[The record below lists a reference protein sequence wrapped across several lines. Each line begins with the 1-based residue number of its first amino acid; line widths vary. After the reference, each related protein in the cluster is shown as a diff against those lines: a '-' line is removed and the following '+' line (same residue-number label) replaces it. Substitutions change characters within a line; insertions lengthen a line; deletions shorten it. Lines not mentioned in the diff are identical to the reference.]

1 MENKSIK
8 MMSSVYYKINHQK
21 QFLPYENA
29 KLAEFKSRFFYEL
42 SSKNESLLNNNVSN
56 LFQFL
61 LTNYLQ
67 KSKDKIYLIYSLIDE
82 FKRVKNIKVED
93 YEKISKVVCMKIIKR
108 NYKMNF
114 NFNPENVN
122 DVCTLISFGL
132 TSKKKF
138 KFKKYNDL
146 LQKLE
151 KFNTFDTNIIKIFK
165 AYNCSVPAKAP
176 ELPKCDIPNEILLLK
191 YILQGIKHI
200 NLNLKNIAN
209 INILP
214 FLLIILNFDWL
225 FPFVFE
231 VNLDLNYDSLQKDI
245 DSYFLTR
252 EKNFYINYFK
262 NLQNN
267 NDDLYEF
274 EDDIDDKKNELNANK
289 IENNSQIVHLLKKV
303 YEKNNSHIRPIIIT
317 NKNVKNN
324 IENNPNSTHCEI
336 IDENYAN
343 LLIKNEN
350 AFDAILCFFY
360 MIKKI
365 NYLKSINIIMPNA
378 FIKENFDLIKIR
390 HESTDITN
398 INIFEYIST
407 ISSINS
413 FSMAFN
419 SLEKKTFENIL
430 FIIQNNSNL
439 RDIELNFFPFE
450 ELYIH
455 NLFKIGE
462 ECDLFKKLKINN
474 INQNDINIVTNKNVQ
489 KYLKQKLLEHF
500 ELNLE
505 KLFLLFQTKRNVDKL
520 SLILKLPSIFSETG
534 EENEGYQVVVLKFVL
549 NLIILLFTEK
559 LYVRE
564 FKLSLP
570 LFNFNNRVY
579 PIIGEI
585 FDKINLV
592 GKNHQLK
599 TLYFEA
605 MIFKIYNIQNI
616 IPYNLKNLFLGELD
630 LETFTSFIQFYQ
642 SNEFLQNSQLTN
654 LSISLN
660 KTVVKYNEC
669 KIQICKFFSG
679 KNPIKM
685 EEIYFKCYFRI
696 KRKNLYDLLKSA
708 NGNKIKEYI
717 IQMKID
723 QIEKYKHIIE
733 HKDFYYINDNTKKKI
748 EPLLPMFKKYN
759 FLHEK
764 NNKIAKN
771 IIKFLLNRKSKVIN
785 IIDI

>member
-1 MENKSIK
+1 
-8 MMSSVYYKINHQK
+8 MMSSIYYKINHHK
-21 QFLPYENA
+21 QFLPYENT
-29 KLAEFKSRFFYEL
+29 KLAEFKSSFFYEL

-61 LTNYLQ
+61 LTNYLH
-67 KSKDKIYLIYSLIDE
+67 KSQDKIYLIYSLIEE
-82 FKRVKNIKVED
+82 FKRVKNIKVQD
-93 YEKISKVVCMKIIKR
+93 YEKISKVVCMKIIQR
-108 NYKMNF
+108 NYKMIF
-114 NFNPENVN
+114 NFNSENVN

-132 TSKKKF
+132 TNKKKF

-151 KFNTFDTNIIKIFK
+151 KFNAFDTNVLKIFK
-165 AYNCSVPAKAP
+165 SYNGSIPPKAP
-176 ELPKCDIPNEILLLK
+176 ELAKGDIPHEILLLK

-200 NLNLKNIAN
+200 NLNLKNIAK

-245 DSYFLTR
+245 DSYYLTR
-252 EKNFYINYFK
+252 EKNFYINYLK
-262 NLQNN
+262 NIQNN
-267 NDDLYEF
+267 DDDLYEF
-274 EDDIDDKKNELNANK
+274 EDEIDDNDKKNELDSDE
-289 IENNSQIVHLLKKV
+289 IENNSQVIHLIKKFLQKNKNHIHPNINANKQI
-303 YEKNNSHIRPIIIT
+303 KNNT
-317 NKNVKNN
+317 
-324 IENNPNSTHCEI
+324 ENNSNTTHYEV
-336 IDENYAN
+336 IDQNYAN

-365 NYLKSINIIMPNA
+365 NYLKSINIRMPNA

-407 ISSINS
+407 ISSINT
-413 FSMAFN
+413 FSMSFN
-419 SLEKKTFENIL
+419 CLEKKTFENIL

-439 RDIELNFFPFE
+439 RDIQLIFFPLE
-450 ELYIH
+450 ELYVH
-455 NLFKIGE
+455 NLFKIAE
-462 ECDLFKKLKINN
+462 ECDIFKKLKLN
-474 INQNDINIVTNKNVQ
+474 INQIDMNMVLNKKLQ
-489 KYLKQKLLEHF
+489 KIIKQKLLEYF

-520 SLILKLPSIFSETG
+520 ALILKLPSIFSGSG

-549 NLIILLFTEK
+549 NLIMLIFTEK
-559 LYVRE
+559 LYIRE

-570 LFNFNNRVY
+570 YFNFNNRSY
-579 PIIGEI
+579 PIIGDI
-585 FDKINLV
+585 LDKINLL
-592 GKNHQLK
+592 GKNHQLQ
-599 TLYFEA
+599 TFYFEA

-616 IPYNLKNLFLGELD
+616 IPYNLKNLFIGEID
-630 LETFTSFIQFYQ
+630 LETFTCFMQFYQ
-642 SNEFLQNSQLTN
+642 SNTFLQNSQLTN

-669 KIQICKFFSG
+669 KNQICKFFSG
-679 KNPIKM
+679 KNPMKM

-708 NGNKIKEYI
+708 NGNRIKEYI
-717 IQMKID
+717 IQMRID

-733 HKDFYYINDNTKKKI
+733 HKDFYYVNDNIEKKI
-748 EPLLPMFKKYN
+748 APLLPMFKKYD
-759 FLHEK
+759 FLEK
-764 NNKIAKN
+764 NKKIAKN
-771 IIKFLLNRKSKVIN
+771 IIKFLLNRKSKIIN

>member
-1 MENKSIK
+1 
-8 MMSSVYYKINHQK
+8 MMSSIYYKINHHK
-21 QFLPYENA
+21 QFLPYENT
-29 KLAEFKSRFFYEL
+29 KLAEFKSSFFYEL

-61 LTNYLQ
+61 LTNYFH
-67 KSKDKIYLIYSLIDE
+67 KSQDKIYLIYSLIEE
-82 FKRVKNIKVED
+82 FKRVKNIKVQD
-93 YEKISKVVCMKIIKR
+93 YEKISKVVCMKIIQR
-108 NYKMNF
+108 NYKMIF
-114 NFNPENVN
+114 NFNSENVN

-132 TSKKKF
+132 TNKKKF

-151 KFNTFDTNIIKIFK
+151 KFNAFDTNVLKIFK
-165 AYNCSVPAKAP
+165 SYNGSIPPKAP
-176 ELPKCDIPNEILLLK
+176 ELAKGDIPHEILLLK

-200 NLNLKNIAN
+200 NLNLKNIAK

-245 DSYFLTR
+245 DSYYLTR
-252 EKNFYINYFK
+252 EKNFYINYLK
-262 NLQNN
+262 NIQNN
-267 NDDLYEF
+267 DDDLYEF
-274 EDDIDDKKNELNANK
+274 EDEIDDTDKKNELDSDE
-289 IENNSQIVHLLKKV
+289 IENNSQVIHLIKKFLQ
-303 YEKNNSHIRPIIIT
+303 KNKNHIRPNINA
-317 NKNVKNN
+317 NKQIKNN
-324 IENNPNSTHCEI
+324 TENNSNTTHYEV
-336 IDENYAN
+336 IDENYVN

-365 NYLKSINIIMPNA
+365 NYLKSINIRMPNA

-407 ISSINS
+407 ISSINT
-413 FSMAFN
+413 FSMSFN
-419 SLEKKTFENIL
+419 CLEKKTFENIL

-439 RDIELNFFPFE
+439 RDIQLIFFPLE
-450 ELYIH
+450 ELYVH
-455 NLFKIGE
+455 NLFKIAE
-462 ECDLFKKLKINN
+462 ECDIFKKLKLN
-474 INQNDINIVTNKNVQ
+474 INQIDMNMVMNKKLQ
-489 KYLKQKLLEHF
+489 KIIKQKLLEYF

-520 SLILKLPSIFSETG
+520 ALILKLPSIFSGSG

-549 NLIILLFTEK
+549 NLIMLIFTEK
-559 LYVRE
+559 LYIRE

-570 LFNFNNRVY
+570 YFNFNNRSY
-579 PIIGEI
+579 PIIGDI
-585 FDKINLV
+585 LDKINLL
-592 GKNHQLK
+592 GKNHQLQ
-599 TLYFEA
+599 TFYFEA

-616 IPYNLKNLFLGELD
+616 IPYNLKNLFIGEID
-630 LETFTSFIQFYQ
+630 LETFTCFMQFYQ
-642 SNEFLQNSQLTN
+642 SNTFLQNSQLTN

-669 KIQICKFFSG
+669 KNQICKFFSG
-679 KNPIKM
+679 KNPMKM

-708 NGNKIKEYI
+708 NGNRIKEYI
-717 IQMKID
+717 IQMRID

-733 HKDFYYINDNTKKKI
+733 HKDFYYVNDNIEKKI
-748 EPLLPMFKKYN
+748 APLLPMFKKYD
-759 FLHEK
+759 FLQEK
-764 NNKIAKN
+764 NKKIAKN
-771 IIKFLLNRKSKVIN
+771 IIKFLMPRKRKIIN

>member
-1 MENKSIK
+1 
-8 MMSSVYYKINHQK
+8 MSSVYYKINHQK

-61 LTNYLQ
+61 LTNYQQ

-93 YEKISKVVCMKIIKR
+93 YEKISKVVCMKIIQR

-114 NFNPENVN
+114 NFNSENVN

-132 TSKKKF
+132 TNKKKF

-165 AYNCSVPAKAP
+165 AYNCSIPAKAP

-231 VNLDLNYDSLQKDI
+231 VNLDLNYDSFQKDI

-262 NLQNN
+262 TLQNN

-274 EDDIDDKKNELNANK
+274 EDDIDDKKYELNSNK
-289 IENNSQIVHLLKKV
+289 IKNNSQIVHLFKKV
-303 YEKNNSHIRPIIIT
+303 YEKNNSHIHPNINT

-324 IENNPNSTHCEI
+324 IENNHNSTHCEI

-390 HESTDITN
+390 NESTDITN

-413 FSMAFN
+413 FSIAFN

-439 RDIELNFFPFE
+439 RDIELNFFPYE
-450 ELYIH
+450 NLYIH
-455 NLFKIGE
+455 NLFKLGE
-462 ECDLFKKLKINN
+462 ECDLFKKLKIN
-474 INQNDINIVTNKNVQ
+474 INQNDINLVMNKKIQ
-489 KYLKQKLLEHF
+489 KYIKQKLLEYF

-520 SLILKLPSIFSETG
+520 SLIIQLPSIFSEIG

-549 NLIILLFTEK
+549 NLIMLLFTEK
-559 LYVRE
+559 LYIRE

-570 LFNFNNRVY
+570 QFNFNNRAY

-585 FDKINLV
+585 FDKINFV

-599 TLYFEA
+599 TLYIEA

-630 LETFTSFIQFYQ
+630 LETFTSFIQFYH
-642 SNEFLQNSQLTN
+642 SNEFLINSQLTN

-669 KIQICKFFSG
+669 KNQICEFFSG

-696 KRKNLYDLLKSA
+696 KRKNLYDLLKSS

-733 HKDFYYINDNTKKKI
+733 HKDFYYINDNIEKKI
-748 EPLLPMFKKYN
+748 EPLLPMLKKYN
-759 FLHEK
+759 FLQEK
-764 NNKIAKN
+764 NKNIAKN
-771 IIKFLLNRKSKVIN
+771 IIKFLLNRKSKIIN

>member
-1 MENKSIK
+1 
-8 MMSSVYYKINHQK
+8 MSSVYYKINHQK

-61 LTNYLQ
+61 LTNYQQ

-93 YEKISKVVCMKIIKR
+93 YEKISKVVCMKIIQR

-114 NFNPENVN
+114 NFNSENVN

-132 TSKKKF
+132 TNKKKF

-165 AYNCSVPAKAP
+165 AYNCSIPAKAP

-231 VNLDLNYDSLQKDI
+231 VNLDLNYDSFQKDI

-274 EDDIDDKKNELNANK
+274 EDDIDDKKYELNSNK
-289 IENNSQIVHLLKKV
+289 IKNNSQIVHLFKKV
-303 YEKNNSHIRPIIIT
+303 YEKNNSHIHPNINT

-324 IENNPNSTHCEI
+324 IENNHNSTHCEI

-390 HESTDITN
+390 NESTDITN

-413 FSMAFN
+413 FSIAFN

-439 RDIELNFFPFE
+439 RDIELNFFPYE
-450 ELYIH
+450 NLYIH
-455 NLFKIGE
+455 NLFKLGE
-462 ECDLFKKLKINN
+462 ECDLFKKLKII
-474 INQNDINIVTNKNVQ
+474 INQNDINLVMNKKIQ
-489 KYLKQKLLEHF
+489 KYIKQKLLEYF

-520 SLILKLPSIFSETG
+520 SLIIQLPSMFSEIG

-549 NLIILLFTEK
+549 NLIMLLFTEK
-559 LYVRE
+559 LYIRE

-570 LFNFNNRVY
+570 QFNFNNRAY

-585 FDKINLV
+585 FDKINFV
-592 GKNHQLK
+592 WKNHQLK
-599 TLYFEA
+599 TLYIEA

-630 LETFTSFIQFYQ
+630 LETFTSFIQFYH
-642 SNEFLQNSQLTN
+642 SNEFLINSQLTN

-669 KIQICKFFSG
+669 KNQINEFFSG

-696 KRKNLYDLLKSA
+696 KRKNLYDLLKSS

-733 HKDFYYINDNTKKKI
+733 HKDFYYINDNIEKKI
-748 EPLLPMFKKYN
+748 EPLLPMLKKYN
-759 FLHEK
+759 FLQEK
-764 NNKIAKN
+764 NKNIAKN
-771 IIKFLLNRKSKVIN
+771 IIKFLLNRKSKIIN

>member
-1 MENKSIK
+1 

-274 EDDIDDKKNELNANK
+274 EDDIDDKKNELNSNK

-474 INQNDINIVTNKNVQ
+474 INQNDI
-489 KYLKQKLLEHF
+489 
-500 ELNLE
+500 
-505 KLFLLFQTKRNVDKL
+505 
-520 SLILKLPSIFSETG
+520 
-534 EENEGYQVVVLKFVL
+534 VVLKFVL

-570 LFNFNNRVY
+570 QFNFNNRVY

>member
-1 MENKSIK
+1 
-8 MMSSVYYKINHQK
+8 MMSSIYYKINHHK
-21 QFLPYENA
+21 QFLPYENT
-29 KLAEFKSRFFYEL
+29 KLAEFKSSFFYEL

-61 LTNYLQ
+61 LTNYLH
-67 KSKDKIYLIYSLIDE
+67 KSQDKIYLIYSLIEE
-82 FKRVKNIKVED
+82 FKRVKNIKVQD
-93 YEKISKVVCMKIIKR
+93 YEKISKVVCMKIIQR
-108 NYKMNF
+108 NYKMIF
-114 NFNPENVN
+114 NFNSENVN

-132 TSKKKF
+132 TNKKKF

-151 KFNTFDTNIIKIFK
+151 KFNAFDTNVLKIFK
-165 AYNCSVPAKAP
+165 SYNGSIPPKAP
-176 ELPKCDIPNEILLLK
+176 ELAKGDIPHEILLLK

-200 NLNLKNIAN
+200 NLNLKNIAK

-245 DSYFLTR
+245 DSYYLTR
-252 EKNFYINYFK
+252 EKNFYINYLK
-262 NLQNN
+262 NIQNN
-267 NDDLYEF
+267 DDDLYEF
-274 EDDIDDKKNELNANK
+274 EDEIDDNDKKNELDSDE
-289 IENNSQIVHLLKKV
+289 IENNSQVVHLIKKFLQ
-303 YEKNNSHIRPIIIT
+303 KNKNHIRPNINA
-317 NKNVKNN
+317 NKQIKNN
-324 IENNPNSTHCEI
+324 TENNSNTTHYEV

-365 NYLKSINIIMPNA
+365 NYLKSINIRMPNA

-407 ISSINS
+407 ISSINT
-413 FSMAFN
+413 FSMSFN
-419 SLEKKTFENIL
+419 CLEKKTFENIL

-439 RDIELNFFPFE
+439 RDIQLIFFPLE
-450 ELYIH
+450 ELYVH
-455 NLFKIGE
+455 NLFKIAE
-462 ECDLFKKLKINN
+462 ECDIFKNLKLNENQIDMNMLMNKKL
-474 INQNDINIVTNKNVQ
+474 Q
-489 KYLKQKLLEHF
+489 KTIKQKLLEYF

-520 SLILKLPSIFSETG
+520 ALILKLPSIFSGSG

-549 NLIILLFTEK
+549 NLIMLIFTEK
-559 LYVRE
+559 LYIRE

-570 LFNFNNRVY
+570 YFNFNNRAY
-579 PIIGEI
+579 PIIGDI
-585 FDKINLV
+585 LDKINLL
-592 GKNHQLK
+592 GKNHQLQ
-599 TLYFEA
+599 TFYFEA

-616 IPYNLKNLFLGELD
+616 IPYNLKNLFIGEID
-630 LETFTSFIQFYQ
+630 LETFTCFMQFYQ
-642 SNEFLQNSQLTN
+642 SNTFLQNSQLTN

-669 KIQICKFFSG
+669 KNQICKFFSG
-679 KNPIKM
+679 KNPMKM

-708 NGNKIKEYI
+708 NGNRIKEYI
-717 IQMKID
+717 IQMRID

-733 HKDFYYINDNTKKKI
+733 HKDFYYVNDNIEKKI
-748 EPLLPMFKKYN
+748 APLLPMFKKYD
-759 FLHEK
+759 FLQEK
-764 NNKIAKN
+764 NRNIAKN
-771 IIKFLLNRKSKVIN
+771 IIKFLLNRKSKIIN

>member
-1 MENKSIK
+1 
-8 MMSSVYYKINHQK
+8 MSSVYYKINHQK

-61 LTNYLQ
+61 LTNYQQ

-93 YEKISKVVCMKIIKR
+93 YEKISKVVCMKIIQR

-114 NFNPENVN
+114 NFNSENVN

-132 TSKKKF
+132 TNKKKF

-165 AYNCSVPAKAP
+165 AYNCSIPAKAP

-231 VNLDLNYDSLQKDI
+231 VNLDLNYDSFQKDI

-274 EDDIDDKKNELNANK
+274 EDDIDDKKYELNSNK
-289 IENNSQIVHLLKKV
+289 IKNNSQIVHLFKKV
-303 YEKNNSHIRPIIIT
+303 YEKNNSHIHPNINT

-324 IENNPNSTHCEI
+324 IENNHNSTHCEI

-390 HESTDITN
+390 NESTDITN

-413 FSMAFN
+413 FSIAFN

-439 RDIELNFFPFE
+439 RDIELNFFPYE
-450 ELYIH
+450 NLYIH
-455 NLFKIGE
+455 NLFKLGE
-462 ECDLFKKLKINN
+462 ECDLFKKLKII
-474 INQNDINIVTNKNVQ
+474 INQNDINLVMNKKIQ
-489 KYLKQKLLEHF
+489 KYIKQKLLEYF

-520 SLILKLPSIFSETG
+520 SLIIQLPSIFSEIG

-549 NLIILLFTEK
+549 NLIMLLFTEK
-559 LYVRE
+559 LYIRE

-570 LFNFNNRVY
+570 QFNFNNRAY

-585 FDKINLV
+585 FDKINFV
-592 GKNHQLK
+592 WKNHQLK
-599 TLYFEA
+599 TLYIEA

-630 LETFTSFIQFYQ
+630 LETFTSFIQFYH
-642 SNEFLQNSQLTN
+642 SNEFLINSQLTN

-669 KIQICKFFSG
+669 KNQICEFFSG

-696 KRKNLYDLLKSA
+696 KRKNLYDLLKSS

-733 HKDFYYINDNTKKKI
+733 HKDFYYINDNIEKKI
-748 EPLLPMFKKYN
+748 EPLLPMLKKYN
-759 FLHEK
+759 FLQEK
-764 NNKIAKN
+764 NKNIAKN
-771 IIKFLLNRKSKVIN
+771 IIKFLLNRKSKIIN

>member
-1 MENKSIK
+1 
-8 MMSSVYYKINHQK
+8 MSSVYYKINHQK

-61 LTNYLQ
+61 LTNYQQ

-93 YEKISKVVCMKIIKR
+93 YEKISKVVCMKIIQR

-114 NFNPENVN
+114 NFNSENVN

-132 TSKKKF
+132 TNKKKF

-165 AYNCSVPAKAP
+165 AYNCSIPAKAP

-231 VNLDLNYDSLQKDI
+231 VNLDLNYDSFQKDI

-262 NLQNN
+262 TLQNN

-274 EDDIDDKKNELNANK
+274 EDDIDDKKYELNSNK
-289 IENNSQIVHLLKKV
+289 IKNNSQIVHLFKKV
-303 YEKNNSHIRPIIIT
+303 YEKNNSHIHPNINT

-324 IENNPNSTHCEI
+324 IENNHNSIHCEI

-390 HESTDITN
+390 NESTDITN

-413 FSMAFN
+413 FSIAFN

-439 RDIELNFFPFE
+439 RDIELNFFPYE
-450 ELYIH
+450 NLYIH
-455 NLFKIGE
+455 NLFKLGE
-462 ECDLFKKLKINN
+462 ECDLFKKLKIN
-474 INQNDINIVTNKNVQ
+474 INQNDINLVMNKKIQ
-489 KYLKQKLLEHF
+489 KYLKQKLLEYF

-520 SLILKLPSIFSETG
+520 SLIIQLPSIFSEIG

-549 NLIILLFTEK
+549 NLIMLLFTEK
-559 LYVRE
+559 LYIRE

-570 LFNFNNRVY
+570 QFNFNNRTY

-585 FDKINLV
+585 FDKINFV

-599 TLYFEA
+599 TLYIEA

-630 LETFTSFIQFYQ
+630 LETFTSFIQFYH
-642 SNEFLQNSQLTN
+642 SNEFLINSQLTN

-669 KIQICKFFSG
+669 KNQICEFFSG

-696 KRKNLYDLLKSA
+696 KRKNLYDLLKSS

-733 HKDFYYINDNTKKKI
+733 HKDFYYINDNIEKKI
-748 EPLLPMFKKYN
+748 EPLLPMLKKYN
-759 FLHEK
+759 ILQEK
-764 NNKIAKN
+764 NKNIAKN
-771 IIKFLLNRKSKVIN
+771 IIKFLLNRKSKIIN